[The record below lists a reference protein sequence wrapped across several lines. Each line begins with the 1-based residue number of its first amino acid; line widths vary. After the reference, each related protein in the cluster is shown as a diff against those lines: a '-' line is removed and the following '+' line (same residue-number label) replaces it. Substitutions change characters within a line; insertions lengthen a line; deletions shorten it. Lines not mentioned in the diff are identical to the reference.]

1 MPSGTIGRPE
11 PPPPLARSPISG
23 IPCHVDAPIATHAA
37 PFQLAD
43 WLVLAAYFAVLVVT
57 GVLVSRRPASADA
70 YFVGERRM
78 PPWAVALSVLATA
91 LSAATFIGGPQQSY
105 AGDLTYLSAT
115 IGAILAVLVVGW
127 FFIPVF
133 YRYQVVTVYELLG
146 RRFGPSVK
154 MAASWTFV
162 IGRVFANGSR
172 LFIAAAPA
180 ALLLFGDT
188 GVDHPHH
195 LYIAIAVVAL
205 VGIVYTLVGGI
216 SSIIWTD
223 VIQIV
228 VLVGA
233 TLAAAAVLLHRIP
246 LPLGEIVSQLAATR
260 VGDHSKLSMISVDT
274 SPAAT
279 FTLFTAV
286 TGWVLFNLAAYG
298 TDQDLAQRMLTCRDA
313 VRGGRSALFAILMGI
328 PVTMLFMA
336 IGLLLYL
343 YYQRPD
349 LMGDAAPSYPQPKP
363 KDVFLS
369 FIHHEMPQGLRGLM
383 MAGLFSVAF
392 ASLLSALNAMA
403 SAFVNDFYR
412 PLLKGRPDRHY
423 LMVGRLAV
431 VGWGIVLALFAC
443 ACVTWWTSNNET
455 LIEFAL
461 GVMTFAYSGL
471 LAVFITA
478 LFTNRGTAFTAIAAL
493 VTGFAVTA
501 LLQPGV
507 WYQVACWISPEL
519 GTTRDWHHLAIASP
533 WRLLIAT
540 GAALLV
546 CTSAARV
553 HQDDPAPAASAA

>member
-1 MPSGTIGRPE
+1 M
-11 PPPPLARSPISG
+11 
-23 IPCHVDAPIATHAA
+23 DAPLVTPAT

-43 WLVLAAYFAVLVVT
+43 WVVLAAYFAVLVVT
-57 GVLVSRRPASADA
+57 GYLVSRRPATADA
-70 YFVGERRM
+70 YFVGERQM

-115 IGAILAVLVVGW
+115 IGAILAVLIVGW

-146 RRFGPSVK
+146 RRFGPGVK

-188 GVDHPHH
+188 GIDHPHH

-216 SSIIWTD
+216 ASIIWTD
-223 VIQIV
+223 VIQII
-228 VLVGA
+228 VLIGA
-233 TLAAAAVLLHRIP
+233 TLAAAGVLLHRIP
-246 LPLGEIVSQLAATR
+246 IPVTEIVSELASTR
-260 VGDHSKLSMISVDT
+260 VGDHSKLAVLSFDL
-274 SPAAT
+274 SPGTT
-279 FTLFTAV
+279 FTVFTAI

-298 TDQDLAQRMLTCRDA
+298 TDQDLAQRMLTCKDA

-349 LMGDAAPSYPQPKP
+349 LMGAAAPTYPTPKA

-412 PLLKGRPDRHY
+412 PLLKNRPDRHY
-423 LMVGRLAV
+423 LLIGRLAV

-443 ACVTWWTSNNET
+443 ACVAWWKHNNET

-471 LAVFITA
+471 LAVFLTT
-478 LFTNRGTAFTAIAAL
+478 LFTRRGTPFTAISSL
-493 VTGFAVTA
+493 VMGFAMTA
-501 LLQPGV
+501 FLQPAI
-507 WYQVACWISPEL
+507 WYNFTCWILPDLSTHQGIHRL
-519 GTTRDWHHLAIASP
+519 VLASP

-540 GAALLV
+540 AVSLAV
-546 CTSAARV
+546 CVSMKDPRGGSMEEDRDP
-553 HQDDPAPAASAA
+553 HLQPQPAPV